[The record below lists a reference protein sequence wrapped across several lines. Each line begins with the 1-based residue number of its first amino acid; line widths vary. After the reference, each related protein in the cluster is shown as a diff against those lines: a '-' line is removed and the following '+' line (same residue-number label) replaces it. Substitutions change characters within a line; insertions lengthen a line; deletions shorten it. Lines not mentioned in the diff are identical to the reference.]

1 MNFIFFILLLFLA
14 GFAAGFLI
22 LLGLT
27 ACTALLH
34 PFLKRENPSKSAL
47 FINFFFSSYFWGLW
61 ACFCVGLT
69 MKFTQKPEVTWD
81 WLYWFFGFVWCAS
94 QVEWMS
100 RGAEFTSDSTE
111 EALSIMR
118 MKARYVL
125 VCVAAFLIFAFAPNL
140 TKWPYGWFINGT
152 GLAKHMHYEV
162 TEGDEKETVIN
173 SEVLAFRKSITLRN
187 EAMSQFENEYD
198 LTKIRKSDI
207 ESATRLLNQSLEES
221 NSVSERT
228 LTLFDEEL
236 PFQYREKFLKG
247 ISLFREGINAKDDD
261 MLVEGQNLMNEF
273 GDFYTKMNRQKVE
286 PFH

>member
-1 MNFIFFILLLFLA
+1 
-14 GFAAGFLI
+14 
-22 LLGLT
+22 
-27 ACTALLH
+27 
-34 PFLKRENPSKSAL
+34 
-47 FINFFFSSYFWGLW
+47 
-61 ACFCVGLT
+61 
-69 MKFTQKPEVTWD
+69 MKFTQKPDVTWD
-81 WLYWFFGFVWCAS
+81 WLYWFCGFNWCWTL
-94 QVEWMS
+94 VEWMS
-100 RGAEFTSDSTE
+100 HKEEST
-111 EALSIMR
+111 AGSIEDVDR
-118 MKARYVL
+118 IKRSRKLYIL
-125 VCVAAFLIFAFAPNL
+125 INIAAFIIFAFAPNL

-162 TEGDEKETVIN
+162 TESDEKKTVID

-187 EAMSQFENEYD
+187 EAMAQFENEYD

-221 NSVSERT
+221 KSVSERT

-247 ISLFREGINAKDDD
+247 ISLFREGIDAKDDD